1 MIYSVK
7 FAPTQLSKCGMSQEY
22 SVLKDF
28 QSKLYYNFHIF
39 ARNTQCLTAL
49 HNRAHSMETGCCLQ
63 IPHCVCRV
71 SRVVSGL
78 SAIWSG
84 IYTRRHQFCLGAS
97 SAKSIMTLLTDTQTA
112 EYSSCFHDIQLG
124 ELVPGLVSPSSVFLP
139 SLSDIVILYTNSVF
153 TIEHR

>member
-49 HNRAHSMETGCCLQ
+49 HNQAHHGDRLLSADTALCLQ
-63 IPHCVCRV
+63 SLSCRV
-71 SRVVSGL
+71 WIVCYLEWYLYKATLVLFRSFVSKKHYDVMEADRHTDCRV
-78 SAIWSG
+78 
-84 IYTRRHQFCLGAS
+84 
-97 SAKSIMTLLTDTQTA
+97 
-112 EYSSCFHDIQLG
+112 QL
-124 ELVPGLVSPSSVFLP
+124 VFP
-139 SLSDIVILYTNSVF
+139 
-153 TIEHR
+153 